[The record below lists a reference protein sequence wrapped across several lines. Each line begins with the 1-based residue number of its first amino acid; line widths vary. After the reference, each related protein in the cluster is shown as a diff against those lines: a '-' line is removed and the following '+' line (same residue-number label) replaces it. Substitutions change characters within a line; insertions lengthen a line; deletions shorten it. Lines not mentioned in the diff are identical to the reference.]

1 MLHLP
6 FCPACLPACPA
17 CPQVYPAVKMDA
29 TKLIELLKPIR
40 CGPRLPGLRC
50 MWPCWPARG
59 AHAALAGTHCLP
71 DFWCPALPCPAPA
84 TLLLQGQGPSGG
96 LEDAGAHVLHRA
108 GDADARQ
115 GAVRLRCAAGRMA
128 ACSSRSECRDA
139 APAALTLALLGWLT
153 PVTPPPLYACSAMMA
168 TREEY
173 ASGKRRPAKPAA
185 SKGGAA
191 SESKPAGGEKKPAE
205 AATKPKAVAIKE
217 EGGRRT
223 GDSGNK
229 GPALPPGMGVA
240 RSSGRG
246 EAAQPSGERR
256 RDSRP
261 ADGPPPGAAGCRAST
276 VAVYGAWCMVPPGC
290 CHCDC

>member
-1 MLHLP
+1 M
-6 FCPACLPACPA
+6 
-17 CPQVYPAVKMDA
+17 
-29 TKLIELLKPIR
+29 
-40 CGPRLPGLRC
+40 
-50 MWPCWPARG
+50 
-59 AHAALAGTHCLP
+59 
-71 DFWCPALPCPAPA
+71 
-84 TLLLQGQGPSGG
+84 S
-96 LEDAGAHVLHRA
+96 
-108 GDADARQ
+108 
-115 GAVRLRCAAGRMA
+115 LRCAAGRMA
-128 ACSSRSECRDA
+128 ACSSRFECRDA
-139 APAALTLALLGWLT
+139 VPAALLHACTLFCLLTALLC
-153 PVTPPPLYACSAMMA
+153 PLACSAMMA

-191 SESKPAGGEKKPAE
+191 SEGKPAGGEKKPAE
-205 AATKPKAVAIKE
+205 AATKPKAVALKE